1 MEMSWEVVPMKF
13 CCTDTLAMYSEFCLS
28 AGELLAVVAR
38 GPWVP
43 FTTLEFEF
51 LKKGKRTKTQRENSS
66 CSYNF
71 KCSQVVFKS

>member
-1 MEMSWEVVPMKF
+1 MFNSDIIGIKWYKSPMIGRSHA
-13 CCTDTLAMYSEFCLS
+13 CCGNVSHN
-28 AGELLAVVAR
+28 LAVVAR